1 MLLFFEKVCL
11 FSIANKIA
19 LYLRHNRLKYLA
31 SGQKNC
37 RQKYRIFLLVS
48 SKFKSFLNIFVSDYV
63 EKLSIFKV
71 FVFFCCFLGSFVLF
85 CRSVAVFDVQFAI

>member
-63 EKLSIFKV
+63 EKLSIFKA
-71 FVFFCCFLGSFVLF
+71 FMFFAVSLAVLYY
-85 CRSVAVFDVQFAI
+85 FAEV